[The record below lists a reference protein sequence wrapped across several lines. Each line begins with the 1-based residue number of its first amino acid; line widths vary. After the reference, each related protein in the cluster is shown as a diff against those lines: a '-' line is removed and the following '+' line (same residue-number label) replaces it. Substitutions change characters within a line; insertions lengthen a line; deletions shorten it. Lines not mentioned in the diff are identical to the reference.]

1 MSKEIDQKVVEM
13 QFDNKNFEKN
23 VAESM
28 STLDKLKAALDF
40 SGSSR
45 GFENI
50 TDAAGRVNMSPLS
63 SAVET
68 IQVKFSALETVA
80 ITALVNITNSAI
92 ESGKKIL
99 SSLTIDNISAGWEK
113 FGQKTTSVSTLVS
126 QGYAL
131 EDVNTQLERLNWFTD
146 ETSYNFTDMVSEIAK
161 FTASGQSLEDS
172 VSAMEGI
179 ANWAA
184 LSGQNASTASRAMYQ
199 LSQAMGKGALK
210 LDDWKSI
217 QNASMDTIEFRQ
229 NAVDAAVELGVLK
242 KLADGTYASIDAD
255 IQAEGATLNDLF
267 TSDWLTKAAWLNSDV
282 MMKTFKQYSSAVDTV
297 YDYVQ
302 EKGGTASDAIEAL
315 GDNVDAFGLKAF
327 RAAQEARTWADVLDS
342 VKDAVS
348 TGWMNTFQNIFGDYE
363 EAKTLWTDL
372 ANELWDVFASGAE
385 QRNEMLA
392 EWKNLG
398 GRDLL
403 FANTEEDTGAFWNV
417 FYAIKD
423 ALDLLKEAF
432 HEVIP
437 PMTAEKLI
445 EITENFKSLT
455 EKFKM
460 SDETS
465 TNLKNTFKG
474 LFSAIDLVARTIGAV
489 FKGFEPL
496 VGLFG
501 DIAGGLLGIT
511 GSFGDWLS
519 QVDQS
524 AKDLGVF
531 ETITEKVS
539 TAVQKFVD
547 IIKAAP
553 SKINE
558 FFKSLTGKS
567 IGEALEPIAQKIKDA
582 FGAIGQAIHDIGTVD
597 TSGINNFV
605 ERVKT
610 RFQPLTVLLDGLKSV
625 FSAIWKVIQKL
636 SPLFAGLATAVG
648 KALGALGDAV
658 SKSIEGADFNTV
670 LDIVNGGLMAG
681 IGVGLKKFVDSL
693 QDMTSNVSGTLGSF
707 KKIFEGVTGCLETMQ
722 ASLKADAL
730 LKIAA
735 AIGIITVAIVA
746 LTLVDSDKLGVALA
760 AITGAFLDLFAAMGV
775 FTKTLGGSGMKGATG
790 AATAMLV
797 LSAAVLVLSDAMIK
811 LSSLSWEELAKGISA
826 VTALMAVLIVSAK
839 ELSKQSGKLISTAA
853 GLVIFAKAIQ
863 ELTEPVVTLGAMDL
877 DSLGQGLLGLGVML
891 GELMLFLNNSDM
903 QQISITKG
911 LGMMALAEAIKILA
925 DAVSKFAAM
934 TWEQMIQG
942 LVGVAAVLA
951 EIVGFTKLMGDSKSM
966 ILTATGL
973 VILGAAM
980 NVFASAVEQ
989 FGNMS
994 WEELGKGLLGM
1005 GTSLAIV
1012 AVAMNNMPKDI
1023 LLTATGLVLVGA
1035 ALNIIA
1041 SALTSFADMT
1051 WEEIAKGLV
1060 TLAGSLTVIAVAVNA
1075 MSGAMAGA
1083 AAMLVVSA
1091 ALAILAPVLKSLGNM
1106 SWESIAKGLIALAGA
1121 FAIIG
1126 VAGAVLAPI
1135 VPSILA
1141 LAGAIALIGVGIA
1154 AAGAGLLMFA
1164 AGLGAIAVAGTGA
1177 AAALVIMVE
1186 AVLSLIPEIFVK
1198 VGEAIIALCNV
1209 IAEGAPAIGEAV
1221 KAVVLTLVD
1230 VLVTCLPALVDGALQ
1245 LISKLLE
1252 ALVQNGPSI
1261 LSNLFK
1267 FIVMILDA
1275 LAEYVPQMIDSLVNL
1290 LINVVNGLAAR
1301 IPDISDAVV
1310 TFVTALFGGLVKIVG
1325 GLIGNFIGEI
1335 ANGIATAIA
1344 DGLPHIGEKLSEF
1357 SESIS
1362 PFLDMTSG
1370 ISEDSMRGV
1379 KVLAET
1385 ILLITAAELLSSVG
1399 DFLSIFTG
1407 STSSSFGETIV
1418 AFGSSMA
1425 EFAEITKDIDSAKV
1439 EGAAN
1444 AAKALAEFAN
1454 SLPKEGGLWQA
1465 FVGEGDLAKF
1475 GEELEKF
1482 GPHFAAYAQ
1491 SVSSITN
1498 TDAVIASATA
1508 AKALA
1513 DFANNLPKHDGI
1525 WQDWVGDSS
1534 LTSFAQEL
1542 SDFAPALVSYAKQVE
1557 GLNAEVVVN
1566 SVTAATALRD
1576 FAANLPAHDGI
1587 WQSWVGDASL
1597 TSFARELESFAPALM
1612 SYAQTVDGLDAQT
1625 VTDSV
1630 TAAEAL
1636 SALANG
1642 LPDSGGLVSWFA
1654 GDNTLEGFSKGLPI
1668 LGQALHDYANNLG
1681 TSFDPSVVV
1690 ASVEAARALSDL
1702 ESALPDSGGIVSWF
1716 AGDNTLSQF
1725 ASGLADFGLQ
1735 FSNYYTHIQNV
1746 DPEKVKSVVE
1756 ATSGLVELCRG
1767 MGSLDTNGMKT
1778 FSQSLK
1784 NMGETGL
1791 NEFVAAF
1798 DNGKQ
1803 RVTDTAVE
1811 MINTFDLGILSQKD
1825 TLKYTFETMV
1835 DVAEAELID
1844 RRPDFSTHGTK
1855 LMEMFIEAITNKN
1868 QTVMTLFHNI
1878 SGNGLNKI
1886 KNRYPEFKDAGTN
1899 IMSQFINGVQSKQT
1913 ISTSNFVTICNQ
1925 ALTEIRN
1932 KYTEFYNAG
1941 VYLVDGFANGITAE
1955 RYAAEAAA
1963 RAMAK
1968 AAADAAKNEL
1978 DINSPSRVGAEIGA
1992 FFGQGFVD
2000 AILGYSEN
2008 AFDSGIEMGA
2018 AARDGLNRTIAD
2030 ISRIIESDI
2039 DAQPTIRPV
2048 LDLSNVSRG
2057 ASTLNG
2063 LFSSQRAI
2071 NLAGA
2076 TIRESG
2082 GNGNVYNTIR
2092 INNDDVV
2099 SAIDELRDDMG
2110 AMTEAISQLQVVM
2123 DTGAVVGALTEPMN
2137 NSLGQQA
2144 IRQGRGIK

>member
-40 SGSSR
+40 SGSSK

-50 TDAAGRVNMSPLS
+50 SDAAGKVNMGVLG

-68 IQVKFSALETVA
+68 IQLKFSALETVA

-92 ESGKKIL
+92 NTGKQL
-99 SSLTIDNISAGWEK
+99 LESLTLEPIKQGFQEYEQTIDSVQVMLNSLEAPTLEQVNQYLEELNEYADKTIYSFADMKNSIGKFTNAGVSLKDAVAAIKGISNEAAVSGANASQASHAMYNFAQALSAGY
-113 FGQKTTSVSTLVS
+113 V
-126 QGYAL
+126 
-131 EDVNTQLERLNWFTD
+131 RL
-146 ETSYNFTDMVSEIAK
+146 I
-161 FTASGQSLEDS
+161 
-172 VSAMEGI
+172 
-179 ANWAA
+179 
-184 LSGQNASTASRAMYQ
+184 
-199 LSQAMGKGALK
+199 
-210 LDDWKSI
+210 DWKSI
-217 QNASMDTIEFRQ
+217 ENANMATVEFKNELLKTAVALGTVVEEDGKYITTTT
-229 NAVDAAVELGVLK
+229 NAKGEVSDAFNAMLGFNDSLNHQWMTTEVLTQT
-242 KLADGTYASIDAD
+242 LAKYADETTEIGEKA
-255 IQAEGATLNDLF
+255 
-267 TSDWLTKAAWLNSDV
+267 TKAATEV
-282 MMKTFKQYSSAVDTV
+282 KTFTQLLDTLKEAVGSQWT
-297 YDYVQ
+297 
-302 EKGGTASDAIEAL
+302 S
-315 GDNVDAFGLKAF
+315 
-327 RAAQEARTWADVLDS
+327 TW
-342 VKDAVS
+342 
-348 TGWMNTFQNIFGDYE
+348 QNIFGNYN
-363 EAKTLWTDL
+363 EAKELWTGVSN
-372 ANELWDVFASGAE
+372 AMEQIFTESGK

-392 EWKNLG
+392 EWKKLG

-403 FANTEEDTGAFWNV
+403 FANNEEDTGAFWNV

-437 PMTAEKLI
+437 PMTAEKLV

-597 TSGINNFV
+597 TSGIDNFV

-610 RFQPLTVLLDGLKSV
+610 RFQPLTVLFDGLKSV

-722 ASLKADAL
+722 TSLKANAL
-730 LKIAA
+730 IKIAI
-735 AIGIITVAIVA
+735 AIGIIAASIAAV
-746 LTLVDSDKLGVALA
+746 TLVDSDKLGAALA
-760 AITGAFLDLFAAMGV
+760 TISAAFVELISAMSI
-775 FTKTLGGSGMKGATG
+775 FESTLGGSTGATKV
-790 AATAMLV
+790 AASLLILSIAIASLSSSIIKLGSLDIKDLTKGIISINIILGMLIEYTKQLSVTGENLMSTSAALVVLSIALNMLV
-797 LSAAVLVLSDAMIK
+797 KPVTVLGSIDFA
-811 LSSLSWEELAKGISA
+811 SLC
-826 VTALMAVLIVSAK
+826 
-839 ELSKQSGKLISTAA
+839 SGL
-853 GLVIFAKAIQ
+853 F
-863 ELTEPVVTLGAMDL
+863 
-877 DSLGQGLLGLGVML
+877 GLGVVL
-891 GELMLFLNNSDM
+891 YELIAFAKGLDESELSVKTAAALVVLAAS
-903 QQISITKG
+903 ISILSSSVAKLSGIPFESLIGG
-911 LGMMALAEAIKILA
+911 LASLLVILYGITTFIESM
-925 DAVSKFAAM
+925 DNSKDM
-934 TWEQMIQG
+934 
-942 LVGVAAVLA
+942 
-951 EIVGFTKLMGDSKSM
+951 
-966 ILTATGL
+966 TATAASL
-973 VILGAAM
+973 VILG
-980 NVFASAVEQ
+980 V
-989 FGNMS
+989 
-994 WEELGKGLLGM
+994 
-1005 GTSLAIV
+1005 AINILV
-1012 AVAMNNMPKDI
+1012 AAVAK
-1023 LLTATGLVLVGA
+1023 
-1035 ALNIIA
+1035 
-1041 SALTSFADMT
+1041 
-1051 WEEIAKGLV
+1051 
-1060 TLAGSLTVIAVAVNA
+1060 LAEL
-1075 MSGAMAGA
+1075 
-1083 AAMLVVSA
+1083 
-1091 ALAILAPVLKSLGNM
+1091 PF
-1106 SWESIAKGLIALAGA
+1106 E
-1121 FAIIG
+1121 
-1126 VAGAVLAPI
+1126 
-1135 VPSILA
+1135 
-1141 LAGAIALIGVGIA
+1141 ALIS
-1154 AAGAGLLMFA
+1154 GL
-1164 AGLGAIAVAGTGA
+1164 AGLGAIMVLIVGFTESMGDSTVLLSTAASLVIIGVAMNILASSVQKLGALEWEDLAKGLGAMAVSLGIIVYALSGTQGLIEGAAAILVA
-1177 AAALVIMVE
+1177 AAALAVLAPVLLLLGSMDMPSVLTALTALVGTFLVLGLAGQYLGPIAPAILAIAGAVALMGLGIGLAGAGLVLFAAGLTALAAAATSIGVSVVVIIE
-1186 AVLSLIPEIFVK
+1186 SILSLIPAIISIIADIFVSI
-1198 VGEAIIALCNV
+1198 VEAATKSIPAVLNLVKEVFLALMDFLVSCIPTFV
-1209 IAEGAPAIGEAV
+1209 SGILTILAE
-1221 KAVVLTLVD
+1221 VLD
-1230 VLVTCLPALVDGALQ
+1230 
-1245 LISKLLE
+1245 
-1252 ALVQNGPSI
+1252 ALVQNGSTI
-1261 LSNLFK
+1261 INDLFQ
-1267 FIVMILDA
+1267 IVLMVFSA
-1275 LAEYVPQMIDSLVNL
+1275 LVEYAPQIIDLVVNL
-1290 LINVVNGLAAR
+1290 LIKVVTGLAAR

-1525 WQDWVGDSS
+1525 WQEWVGDSS

-1576 FAANLPAHDGI
+1576 FASNLPAHDGI

-1803 RVTDTAVE
+1803 RITDTAVE

-1844 RRPDFSTHGTK
+1844 RRSDFSTHGTK

-1899 IMSQFINGVQSKQT
+1899 VMSQFINGVQSKQT

-1955 RYAAEAAA
+1955 KYAAEAAA

-1968 AAADAAKNEL
+1968 SAADAAKNEL

-2008 AFDSGIEMGA
+2008 AFDSVIEMGA

-2092 INNDDVV
+2092 VNNDDVV
-2099 SAIDELRDDMG
+2099 SAIDDLRDDMG
-2110 AMTEAISQLQVVM
+2110 AMADAISQLQIVM
-2123 DTGAVVGALTEPMN
+2123 DTGVVVGALTEPMN